1 LSDGAISASGAGAL
15 EETRPASPAGR
26 LRGRLGRSVDVLA
39 ALTASDLRARYGR
52 GPFQLLKWLLDP
64 FALVGVYLLLITFV
78 LNRSGPAP
86 GLSLACAV
94 VPFQLVMGS
103 IISSMN
109 CIAQRRSIILNMGF
123 DRMLIPVSAVL
134 TETIAF
140 GASMVLLALMM
151 VVYTVPPTVA
161 ILWLPVLLLVT
172 IAFSMSCA
180 YPVTLIG
187 LWFPELRV
195 FFVSLVRT
203 LYFVAPGLI
212 ALSEITGRAHDLIR
226 INPLTGLFEAFR
238 DILLYG
244 QRPAAWEL
252 LIPLGFAVVLLV
264 AFVPVYRRDQVHFAK
279 VVE

>member
-1 LSDGAISASGAGAL
+1 
-15 EETRPASPAGR
+15 
-26 LRGRLGRSVDVLA
+26 
-39 ALTASDLRARYGR
+39 
-52 GPFQLLKWLLDP
+52 
-64 FALVGVYLLLITFV
+64 
-78 LNRSGPAP
+78 
-86 GLSLACAV
+86 
-94 VPFQLVMGS
+94 
-103 IISSMN
+103 
-109 CIAQRRSIILNMGF
+109 
-123 DRMLIPVSAVL
+123 
-134 TETIAF
+134 
-140 GASMVLLALMM
+140 MVLLALMM

-195 FFVSLVRT
+195 FFVSFVRT

>member
-195 FFVSLVRT
+195 FFVSFVRT